1 MDGCLGNYNE
11 SESGGRLRLNSLART
26 EKGQEERNISGSFCK
41 YLTLEA
47 QLGREKLFRD
57 GDIITETH
65 IVCYHV
71 EECLG

>member
-41 YLTLEA
+41 YLTLDFRGTTGE
-47 QLGREKLFRD
+47 RETLS
-57 GDIITETH
+57 
-65 IVCYHV
+65 
-71 EECLG
+71 